1 MIRVAVIGTGN
12 ISPAHLTAY
21 LQFPERC
28 RIEALVDIYPDKAE
42 RRRAEFG
49 LDAAVFSSH
58 TEALARCP
66 EVRLVSICTPPYT
79 HAQIAIDCMRA
90 GKDVLVE
97 KPMASSVA
105 ECDQM
110 IRVARETGR
119 TLSVVA
125 QNRFRTPVM
134 NLKKTL
140 DTGLAGPVVHAQVD
154 SFWWRGHCYY
164 DLWWRGTWEKEGG
177 GCTLNHA
184 VHHIDML
191 CWMLGR
197 PTKVQAVMANTSHDN
212 AEVEDLSVAILTY
225 PGALAQVTSST
236 VHHGEE
242 QQLVF
247 QCRGARISVPWK
259 VSASLSKANGFP
271 EPHPTLAQA
280 LEEAYRSLPPVVHE
294 AHFGQID
301 DVLSALETGRAPL
314 IGGED
319 GRTTVEVIAA
329 IYQSA
334 TLERPVAVPLAPDA
348 AFATREGILAQAPRF
363 YQKKAAVEN
372 FADEAITTGSTYRQ
386 EK

>member
-1 MIRVAVIGTGN
+1 MIHVAIIGAGN
-12 ISPAHLTAY
+12 IAPAHIDAY
-21 LQFPERC
+21 RQFPDRC
-28 RIEALVDIYPDKAE
+28 HLAALADIYLDKAE
-42 RRRAEFG
+42 RRNSEFG
-49 LDAAVFSSH
+49 LQARVFSSH
-58 TEALARCP
+58 TELLAQCP
-66 EVRLVSICTPPYT
+66 EVRLVSVCTPPYT
-79 HAQIAIDCMRA
+79 HAQIAIDCMLA

-97 KPMASSVA
+97 KPMASSVS
-105 ECDQM
+105 ECEQM
-110 IRVARETGR
+110 IRVARQTGR

-134 NLKKTL
+134 NLKRTL

-197 PTKVQAVMANTSHDN
+197 PTQVQAVMANTSHDN

-247 QCRGARISVPWK
+247 QCREARVSVPWK
-259 VSASLSKANGFP
+259 VSASVSKSNGFP
-271 EPHPTLAQA
+271 EANPVLEQTLDSTFRGFAQ
-280 LEEAYRSLPPVVHE
+280 VVHE
-294 AHFGQID
+294 AHVGQID
-301 DVLSALETGRAPL
+301 DVLSALETGRPPL

-334 TLERPVAVPLAPDA
+334 TEHRPVGLPLGDSAW
-348 AFATREGILAQAPRF
+348 ATRDGILAQAPRF
-363 YQKKAAVEN
+363 YQKSAAVEN
-372 FADEAITTGSTYRQ
+372 FADEGITTGSQYR
-386 EK
+386 ERK

>member
-1 MIRVAVIGTGN
+1 MIPVAIVGAGN
-12 ISPAHLTAY
+12 ISPAHLGAY
-21 LQFPERC
+21 ALFPRRC
-28 RIEALVDIYPDKAE
+28 RVVALADIYPEKAE

-58 TEALARCP
+58 TEALEGCP

-79 HAQIAIDCMRA
+79 HASIAIDCLRA

-105 ECDQM
+105 ECEQM

-134 NLKKTL
+134 NLKRVL
-140 DTGLAGPVVHAQVD
+140 DTGLAGAVVHAQVD
-154 SFWWRGHCYY
+154 SFWWRGHSYY

-236 VHHGEE
+236 VHHGED

-247 QCRGARISVPWK
+247 QCREARISVPWK
-259 VSASLSKANGFP
+259 VCASVSKANGFP
-271 EPHPTLAQA
+271 DPHPALETA
-280 LEEAYRSLPPVVHE
+280 LEEAFRGFPDVVYE
-294 AHFGQID
+294 AHAGQVD
-301 DVLSALETGRAPL
+301 DVLTALEAGRPPL
-314 IGGED
+314 IGGDD

-334 TLERPVAVPLAPDA
+334 TEGRAVTLPLAPDSS
-348 AFATREGILAQAPRF
+348 FATREGILARAPRF
-363 YQKKAAVEN
+363 YQKASTVEN
-372 FADEAITTGSTYRQ
+372 FADEAISTGSQYKER
-386 EK
+386 K